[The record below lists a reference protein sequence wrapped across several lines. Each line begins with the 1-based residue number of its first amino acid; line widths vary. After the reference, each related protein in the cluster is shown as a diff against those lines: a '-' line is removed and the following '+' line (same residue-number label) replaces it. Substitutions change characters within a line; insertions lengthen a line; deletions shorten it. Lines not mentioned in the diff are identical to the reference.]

1 MNDELIKEAQHLLD
15 RCKISLMQN
24 KDFTFYT
31 ALLFQL
37 KIEWTDKVPMAAVN
51 EETMFLNPQYWV
63 DRYAEGHT
71 DDILHETM
79 HLVLMHPVRMNI
91 HKGTNRDKYNYAGD
105 ISINNMLI
113 DAGRKLD
120 NTFVIERKYKNKST
134 EEIYNLIPNPP
145 KNYKPDV
152 QPSDKKKDKS
162 NSEIEEKIKEMLST
176 AKVQAESN
184 NSFSL
189 LPADI
194 QRHIK
199 ELLEP
204 VLDWKTILANYMSE
218 LTKEDYSW
226 RRPSRRSEDLY
237 LPSLLSDGFGEISC
251 YIDCSGSINQK
262 QYTEF
267 LSEIQGI
274 KTVLNPS
281 KVNIYNW
288 GSKMDDP
295 IEVLADEDLMEKAQ
309 LKNLGGTNIK
319 PVLQSIRNTKP
330 EISVI
335 YTDGQFSDCK
345 IKPSTDVIWVIV
357 DNPGFKSDV
366 GRIIHYTK

>member
-1 MNDELIKEAQHLLD
+1 MNDKLIKEAQHLLD

-31 ALLFQL
+31 AMLFQL
-37 KIEWTDKVPMAAVN
+37 KMEWTNEVPMAAVN

-71 DDILHETM
+71 HDILHEVY
-79 HLVLMHPVRMNI
+79 HLILMHPVRMNVY
-91 HKGTNRDKYNYAGD
+91 KGTNKDKYNYAGD

-113 DAGRKLD
+113 DAGCKLD
-120 NTFVIERKYKNKST
+120 NTFIVERKYKDKST
-134 EEIYNLIPNPP
+134 EEIYNLIPDPP
-145 KNYKPDV
+145 KDYEPDV

-162 NSEIEEKIKEMLST
+162 DSEIEEKIKEMLST
-176 AKVQAESN
+176 AKVQSEAN

-189 LPADI
+189 LPADT

-204 VLDWKTILANYMSE
+204 VLDWKTLLANYMSE

-237 LPSLLSDGFGEISC
+237 LPSLLSDGFGQISC
-251 YIDCSGSINQK
+251 FIDCSGSINER

-319 PVLQSIRNTKP
+319 PVLNSIKNTKP
-330 EISVI
+330 EISVVL
-335 YTDGQFSDCK
+335 TDGQFSDCK